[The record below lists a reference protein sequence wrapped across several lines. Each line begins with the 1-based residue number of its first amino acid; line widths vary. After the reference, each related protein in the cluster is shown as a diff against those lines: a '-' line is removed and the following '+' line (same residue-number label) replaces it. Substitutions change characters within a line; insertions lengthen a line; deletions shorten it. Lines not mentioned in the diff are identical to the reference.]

1 MTNRLFLKMNY
12 SIFGRT
18 QVKQEDI
25 MQNTEIEDR
34 LESFTEDIL
43 QTIRNG
49 SVSGDTK
56 LIAKSLILLSVYI
69 EKLTQAILTT
79 K

>member
-12 SIFGRT
+12 TIFGRT
-18 QVKQEDI
+18 QVKQENI
-25 MQNTEIEDR
+25 MQNTAMEDR
-34 LESFTEDIL
+34 IESFTEDIL

-56 LIAKSLILLSVYI
+56 LIAKSLMLLSIHI
-69 EKLTQAILTT
+69 EKLTQAILTS

>member
-1 MTNRLFLKMNY
+1 
-12 SIFGRT
+12 
-18 QVKQEDI
+18 
-25 MQNTEIEDR
+25 MQNTAMEDR
-34 LESFTEDIL
+34 IESFTEDIL

-56 LIAKSLILLSVYI
+56 LIAKSLMLLSIHI
-69 EKLTQAILTT
+69 EKLTQAILTN